1 MFEKDPNLAHTVV
14 VVDHFG
20 RGGGIHRVVQQVEQ
34 CREFGGKGSAV
45 GIEQATNIDVYFVAL
60 RRGRGRG
67 RGGGGTGAGTGT
79 GAGVVRG
86 GKCSVVGIEQARN
99 IDVYFV
105 ALRRGR
111 GRGGEVGTGAGTRA
125 GVVRGIGSGFLL
137 SRGDDNIL

>member
-1 MFEKDPNLAHTVV
+1 MFEKDTDLAHTVV

-45 GIEQATNIDVYFVAL
+45 GIEQATD
-60 RRGRGRG
+60 
-67 RGGGGTGAGTGT
+67 
-79 GAGVVRG
+79 
-86 GKCSVVGIEQARN
+86 

-111 GRGGEVGTGAGTRA
+111 GRGGGVGTGAGTGA

>member
-1 MFEKDPNLAHTVV
+1 MFEKDTDLAHTVV

-45 GIEQATNIDVYFVAL
+45 GIEQATDIDVYFVAL
-60 RRGRGRG
+60 RRGRG
-67 RGGGGTGAGTGT
+67 GGGGGGIGAGT

-86 GKCSVVGIEQARN
+86 GKCSVVGLEQARN

-111 GRGGEVGTGAGTRA
+111 GRGGGVGTGAGTGA

>member
-1 MFEKDPNLAHTVV
+1 MAGVLHANVVAVRGVFEKDTDLAHTVV

-20 RGGGIHRVVQQVEQ
+20 RGSGIHRVVQQVEQ

-45 GIEQATNIDVYFVAL
+45 GIEQA
-60 RRGRGRG
+60 
-67 RGGGGTGAGTGT
+67 
-79 GAGVVRG
+79 
-86 GKCSVVGIEQARN
+86 RN

-111 GRGGEVGTGAGTRA
+111 VRGGGVGTGAGT

>member
-1 MFEKDPNLAHTVV
+1 MFEKDPDLAHTVV

-60 RRGRGRG
+60 RRGR
-67 RGGGGTGAGTGT
+67 RGGGGGGIGAGT

-111 GRGGEVGTGAGTRA
+111 GRGGGVGTGAGTGA